1 LKGKNKGRKNKIK
14 NMKNFKV
21 LAASFILVF
30 VLGSIALAQEIP
42 EVIQDEKV
50 VAKDLGISEPK
61 VLPDSPF
68 YFLKNW
74 GRAIGLFFAFSPA
87 KKAELRLKIANEKLM
102 EAKKLVEMKKD
113 PKLIERTLNEFQNE
127 IGKISQESGENLK
140 KFSEKLIHQQILH
153 QKILQRLEKQ
163 VPPEV
168 YEKIKAQREKHLER
182 FAQVMQKVESKEKI
196 AERLE
201 NELGKIKGS
210 EFKEFKDLEI
220 LGEFEEKMPE
230 EVKKRI
236 EEKKAEIEEKFREKL
251 EKLPDEEK
259 EKFKSYLDQISGDK
273 LEHLEIISN
282 LEGEEIS
289 DKLREALEKAKEKKI
304 EGVEKEAISADQA
317 SSQIKKAEDEI
328 SKAEGIVG
336 TLSEEEYGGKAARK
350 LLDLA
355 KKHLEEAKKAFNEK
369 KYGRAFGLSMASYH
383 EALNAEK
390 IVEKIEEMK
399 KSPEKMKEKFEKLYP
414 GVELPKDVT
423 KCEIPLMKECPEGEV
438 LRVEKDEN
446 GCPIFKC
453 ELLPKLPKPPEKIVC
468 PMVWDPVCGKD
479 GKTYSN
485 ECMAKAAGVEVDY
498 KGMCKEKVIE
508 LKECKTHEDCPLLC
522 FSIIP
527 PEKCTVKYSR
537 YRCFRGKCIISQD
550 CQSDEQCNSVP
561 CGPGGAPCNFPGPY
575 KCVDGVCIIKEY
587 HKDQLPKE
595 IIQELFPPLE
605 EKKGV
610 KEGDWVKYSVPSMTL
625 PEGKIVDWVKV
636 EVKKIE
642 GEKITELITNHYKD
656 GSTET
661 ETRVID
667 ISKEVDYVA
676 SPNLKVGEQ
685 RKSAPPG
692 GVLTV
697 KRILTK
703 TYKGA
708 ERKVAELE
716 NDTGTVKEY
725 HDIETGILVEVEYGV
740 PEFGVGVHLILD
752 STNLW

>member
-1 LKGKNKGRKNKIK
+1 
-14 NMKNFKV
+14 MKNFKV

-74 GRAIGLFFAFSPA
+74 GRAIGLFFAFNPV

-210 EFKEFKDLEI
+210 KFKEFKDLETLTEI
-220 LGEFEEKMPE
+220 EEKMPE

-336 TLSEEEYGGKAARK
+336 TLSEEEYGGKAARE

-369 KYGRAFGLSMASYH
+369 KYGRAFGLATASYH
-383 EALNAEK
+383 EALNAER

-414 GVELPKDVT
+414 GVELPEDVT

-498 KGMCKEKVIE
+498 KGMCKEVEKW
-508 LKECKTHEDCPLLC
+508 KEACDQKCKSLG
-522 FSIIP
+522 
-527 PEKCTVKYSR
+527 
-537 YRCFRGKCIISQD
+537 YR
-550 CQSDEQCNSVP
+550 
-561 CGPGGAPCNFPGPY
+561 GGECRPY
-575 KCVDGVCIIKEY
+575 G
-587 HKDQLPKE
+587 
-595 IIQELFPPLE
+595 PPLPAGTKPRGEICEIDIGVETCSLESTCCCEKFE
-605 EKKGV
+605 EKTGV

-708 ERKVAELE
+708 EREVAELE

-740 PEFGVGVHLILD
+740 PEFGVGVHLILE

>member
-74 GRAIGLFFAFSPA
+74 GRAIGLFFAFNPV

-236 EEKKAEIEEKFREKL
+236 EEKKVEIEEKFREKL
-251 EKLPDEEK
+251 EKLPDEER

-317 SSQIKKAEDEI
+317 SAQIKKAEDEI

-355 KKHLEEAKKAFNEK
+355 KKHLDEAKKAFNEK
-369 KYGRAFGLSMASYH
+369 KYGRAFGLAMASYH
-383 EALNAEK
+383 EALNAER
-390 IVEKIEEMK
+390 IVQKIEEMK

-414 GVELPKDVT
+414 GVELPEDVT

-453 ELLPKLPKPPEKIVC
+453 ELLPKLPKSPEKIVC

-485 ECMAKAAGVEVDY
+485 ECMARAAGVEVDY
-498 KGMCKEKVIE
+498 KGICKREERKPEVPIMPRGIKV
-508 LKECKTHEDCPLLC
+508 
-522 FSIIP
+522 
-527 PEKCTVKYSR
+527 
-537 YRCFRGKCIISQD
+537 
-550 CQSDEQCNSVP
+550 
-561 CGPGGAPCNFPGPY
+561 
-575 KCVDGVCIIKEY
+575 
-587 HKDQLPKE
+587 
-595 IIQELFPPLE
+595 
-605 EKKGV
+605 
-610 KEGDWVKYSVPSMTL
+610 GDWVKYSVPSMTL

-716 NDTGTVKEY
+716 NDTGTLKGY
-725 HDIETGILVEVEYGV
+725 YDIKTGILVEEEYGV
-740 PEFGVGVHLILD
+740 PEFGVGVHLILE

>member
-50 VAKDLGISEPK
+50 IAKDLGISEPK

-74 GRAIGLFFAFSPA
+74 GRAIGLLFAFNPV

-259 EKFKSYLDQISGDK
+259 GEFKSYLDQISGDK

-317 SSQIKKAEDEI
+317 SAQIKKAEDEI

-336 TLSEEEYGGKAARK
+336 NLSEEEYGGKAARK

-369 KYGRAFGLSMASYH
+369 KYGRAFGLAMASYH
-383 EALNAEK
+383 EALNAER
-390 IVEKIEEMK
+390 IVQKIEEIK

-414 GVELPKDVT
+414 GVELPEDVT

-498 KGMCKEKVIE
+498 KGICKREERKPEVPIMPRGIKV
-508 LKECKTHEDCPLLC
+508 
-522 FSIIP
+522 
-527 PEKCTVKYSR
+527 
-537 YRCFRGKCIISQD
+537 
-550 CQSDEQCNSVP
+550 
-561 CGPGGAPCNFPGPY
+561 
-575 KCVDGVCIIKEY
+575 
-587 HKDQLPKE
+587 
-595 IIQELFPPLE
+595 
-605 EKKGV
+605 
-610 KEGDWVKYSVPSMTL
+610 GDWVKYSVPSMTL

-740 PEFGVGVHLILD
+740 PEFGVGVHLILE

>member
-1 LKGKNKGRKNKIK
+1 
-14 NMKNFKV
+14 MKNFKV

-50 VAKDLGISEPK
+50 IAKDLGISEPK

-74 GRAIGLFFAFSPA
+74 GRAIGLLFAFNPV
-87 KKAELRLKIANEKLM
+87 KKVELRLKIANEKLM

-113 PKLIERTLNEFQNE
+113 PKLIERTLDEFQNE

-220 LGEFEEKMPE
+220 LGEIEEKMPE

-259 EKFKSYLDQISGDK
+259 EKFRSYLDQISGDK

-317 SSQIKKAEDEI
+317 SAQIKKAEDEI

-355 KKHLEEAKKAFNEK
+355 KKHLDEAKKAFNEK
-369 KYGRAFGLSMASYH
+369 KYGRAFGLAMASYH
-383 EALNAEK
+383 EALNAER
-390 IVEKIEEMK
+390 IVQKIEEMK

-414 GVELPKDVT
+414 GVELPEDVT

-498 KGMCKEKVIE
+498 KGICKREERKPEVPIMPRGIKV
-508 LKECKTHEDCPLLC
+508 
-522 FSIIP
+522 
-527 PEKCTVKYSR
+527 
-537 YRCFRGKCIISQD
+537 
-550 CQSDEQCNSVP
+550 
-561 CGPGGAPCNFPGPY
+561 
-575 KCVDGVCIIKEY
+575 
-587 HKDQLPKE
+587 
-595 IIQELFPPLE
+595 
-605 EKKGV
+605 
-610 KEGDWVKYSVPSMTL
+610 GDWVKYSVPSMTL

-740 PEFGVGVHLILD
+740 PEFGVGVHLILE